1 LILRPSYILGPVPR
15 PSATCMNLSLC
26 LGIYA
31 VLCRELG
38 RPMRFLGPA
47 AAWTAL
53 HNLSHSDRVA
63 QLAVNG
69 GAVLP
74 TLALTKCMP
83 LNASDRDAFS
93 YEGLWPKLAAW
104 AGCSWEGPTGRN
116 GMRFTNA
123 MGGQTLEALS
133 EVWAGVANRHG
144 LQSHGLAELLNV
156 AFLDQSMSVGYNARL
171 SPQKTNRLHWA
182 SPSRD
187 GGWATLQRAFN
198 DLASQG
204 LLPARSTSD

>member
-1 LILRPSYILGPVPR
+1 MGGPGCWSEYAEPFTEDMPEAPGDSAYRVLEEELLSMSARWPQLSVLILRPSYILGPVPR

-83 LNASDRDAFS
+83 LN
-93 YEGLWPKLAAW
+93 
-104 AGCSWEGPTGRN
+104 
-116 GMRFTNA
+116 
-123 MGGQTLEALS
+123 
-133 EVWAGVANRHG
+133 
-144 LQSHGLAELLNV
+144 
-156 AFLDQSMSVGYNARL
+156 
-171 SPQKTNRLHWA
+171 
-182 SPSRD
+182 
-187 GGWATLQRAFN
+187 
-198 DLASQG
+198 
-204 LLPARSTSD
+204 